1 LKPTSFGTGRAQF
14 AISDVLDDSVPFR
27 LISDHLRRL
36 ALFLALTA
44 AALSPAAASIYV
56 GGDSL
61 GVGVGMASRAP
72 SVARESVRITS
83 DKNKL
88 AIGQI
93 GRVPSGST
101 LFLSL
106 GTNDAV
112 GGVLKV
118 QKDVDAIVGA
128 AQARGIKLVWLGP
141 PCVFKT
147 WDDSARALD
156 SVLAGILAQ
165 DGVTYVSMRDSSLCS
180 RSLRAGDGV
189 HFTMKGYRM
198 MWDRAIAASG
208 ETDTAPAAPVDGAG
222 KRAARLAALS
232 GPPMPMP
239 VPPFRTGQ
247 PVYYPAAMGM
257 VRPAPLPSFRR
268 PTA

>member
-1 LKPTSFGTGRAQF
+1 LCAAG
-14 AISDVLDDSVPFR
+14 
-27 LISDHLRRL
+27 L
-36 ALFLALTA
+36 AL
-44 AALSPAAASIYV
+44 AALVGAIKPGLASIYV

-72 SVARESVRITS
+72 SVAKESVRIS
-83 DKNKL
+83 FDKKKL

-93 GRVPSGST
+93 ERVPVGST

-112 GGVLKV
+112 GGVTAV
-118 QKDVDAIVGA
+118 QDGVSAIVSA
-128 AQARGIKLVWLGP
+128 AQARSIRLVWLGP

-147 WDDSARALD
+147 WDTSAKALD
-156 SVLAGILAQ
+156 GVLASVLAADGI
-165 DGVTYVSMRDSSLCS
+165 TYVSMRDDALCV

-189 HFTMKGYRM
+189 HFTMRGYRM

-208 ETDTAPAAPVDGAG
+208 ETDTSPPLAPDAASS
-222 KRAARLAALS
+222 RSARLAALAAQ
-232 GPPMPMP
+232 PPVPMPEP
-239 VPPFRTGQ
+239 AFRLGLLTYGQ
-247 PVYYPAAMGM
+247 VF
-257 VRPAPLPSFRR
+257 PAPLPAFRR

>member
-1 LKPTSFGTGRAQF
+1 LTP
-14 AISDVLDDSVPFR
+14 DDSLPFR
-27 LISDHLRRL
+27 LIAALLRRAGL
-36 ALFLALTA
+36 AILVIATT
-44 AALSPAAASIYV
+44 LSPVWASIYV

-72 SVARESVRITS
+72 SVAKESVRITS
-83 DKNKL
+83 KL
-88 AIGQI
+88 PLNQI
-93 GRVPSGST
+93 DRVPSGST

-118 QKDVDAIVGA
+118 QKEVDAIVNA
-128 AQARGIKLVWLGP
+128 SKARGIKLVWLGP

-156 SVLAGILAQ
+156 GVLAGLLAQ
-165 DGVTYVSMRDSSLCS
+165 DGVTYVSMRDSALCA

-208 ETDTAPAAPVDGAG
+208 ETDTAPAAPADAAS
-222 KRAARLAALS
+222 KRASRLAAAAL
-232 GPPMPMP
+232 PPVPMP

-247 PVYYPAAMGM
+247 PVYYPAARTASG
-257 VRPAPLPSFRR
+257 VAVTPAPLPAFRR
-268 PTA
+268 PIA

>member
-1 LKPTSFGTGRAQF
+1 MGLG
-14 AISDVLDDSVPFR
+14 L
-27 LISDHLRRL
+27 
-36 ALFLALTA
+36 A
-44 AALSPAAASIYV
+44 AAVMALQPALGSIYV

-61 GVGVGMASRAP
+61 GVGVGLASRAP

-83 DKNKL
+83 KL
-88 AIGQI
+88 PVTQI
-93 GRVPSGST
+93 EEVPKGST

-118 QKDVDAIVGA
+118 QKSVDAILSA
-128 AQARGIKLVWLGP
+128 AADRDIKVVWLGP

-147 WDDSARALD
+147 WDDDAKALD
-156 SVLAGILAQ
+156 DVLASIMAQ
-165 DGVTYVSMRDSSLCS
+165 QGVTYVSMRDDALCV

-208 ETDTAPAAPVDGAG
+208 ETDTAPVLPAATSS
-222 KRAARLAALS
+222 KKSRRLAALAAA
-232 GPPMPMP
+232 PMPMP
-239 VPPFRTGQ
+239 MPGFRTGRMSPGQ
-247 PVYYPAAMGM
+247 VFPVSLPAFH
-257 VRPAPLPSFRR
+257 RPSL
-268 PTA
+268 